1 LLVGLEVDAGQVTM
15 LAATLFLALGFMA
28 GALFFALLRW
38 NVSLYMR
45 GGSAAFA
52 LTLQVVRIAAAG
64 GLLAV
69 TALHG
74 TLPLLLTALGLL
86 IARPVVLHCMAR
98 GEA

>member
-1 LLVGLEVDAGQVTM
+1 MTM
-15 LAATLFLALGFMA
+15 LAATLFLSLGFLA

-38 NVSLYMR
+38 NVSVYMR

-64 GLLAV
+64 GLLVV

-86 IARPVVLHCMAR
+86 IARPVVLHYMAR